1 MMTLEEL
8 EPVVMELKEKID
20 TILSTVDEAEKKY
33 NHDKGL
39 AEFTERNKESLG
51 KYSDKLK
58 KLNGDD
64 FDIYSEAYDEYN
76 NSFADMEEATYVA
89 QLVSEIDNKINK
101 LKEALG
107 EDDIEIHSNDE
118 GKIEVNAHDTA
129 IEAKSEESEEAAEEA
144 SKEDEA
150 KEDEAKEDEAKEDE
164 PEEEAE
170 EDSEAVLDEEEAE
183 FIKELEAELPKYKR
197 D

>member
-64 FDIYSEAYDEYN
+64 FDIYSEAFDEYN

-107 EDDIEIHSNDE
+107 EDDVEVHSNDE
-118 GKIEVNAHDTA
+118 GELEVNTHDTE
-129 IEAKSEESEEAAEEA
+129 IETKSEESEEVAEEA
-144 SKEDEA
+144 S

-170 EDSEAVLDEEEAE
+170 EDSDAVLDEEEAE